1 MKLTACFFAA
11 ALAFAA
17 STQPPAAL
25 DGRHLVASALNDRI
39 EALMR
44 ANSVPGLGLAII
56 RGRDSWVH
64 AYGVRNAKDKLPLT
78 PDTVMYGASLTKAT
92 FAYMVM
98 QLVDEQRV
106 SLDRPIA
113 EYLPQPLPNYPK
125 YADLAGDDRW
135 RKLTFRMLLDHTSGF
150 PNLRQFEPDRRL
162 KFHWDPGTRFAYS
175 GEGLNLA
182 QFVLENGLHLDIGQ
196 EMQRRIFDRFG
207 MKRTAMKWRDDF
219 GANVADNH
227 LENGDIVP
235 HSHRRNV
242 GAAGSMDTTLA
253 DWTRFLTAV
262 VNGQGLSRAAK
273 TEMIRLQIPID
284 SAAQFPTFSE
294 AKTDQYKPIHLGYGL
309 GWGVFETPFGH
320 AYFKE
325 GHDDGTANYA
335 LCVEPRRACILLLS
349 NSVRAEGIFKAV
361 VEEVMGDVHLPWKW
375 EGYTPYDFAAAP
387 R

>member
-113 EYLPQPLPNYPK
+113 EYLPLPLPKYPK

-150 PNLRQFEPDRRL
+150 PNLRQFEPDRKL

-207 MKRTAMKWRDDF
+207 MKRTGMKWRDDF

-284 SAAQFPTFSE
+284 SAVQFPTFSE

-335 LCVEPRRACILLLS
+335 LCVEPRRACILVLS

-361 VEEVMGDVHLPWKW
+361 VGEVMGDVHLPWKW
-375 EGYTPYDFAAAP
+375 EGYTPYDLAAAP